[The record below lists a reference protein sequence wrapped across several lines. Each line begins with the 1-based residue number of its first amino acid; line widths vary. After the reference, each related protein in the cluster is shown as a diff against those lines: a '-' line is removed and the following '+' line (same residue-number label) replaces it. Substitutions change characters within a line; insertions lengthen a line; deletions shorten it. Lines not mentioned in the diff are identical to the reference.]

1 MAGIAS
7 SICGISVHPKDT
19 ILAIAGAEGFVLLWD
34 YMKKGDPTSNFEM
47 LYKDEPS
54 HKSGDGR
61 IFTCIEFTPDGSEI
75 LVA

>member
-7 SICGISVHPKDT
+7 GICGISVHPKDT

-47 LYKDEPS
+47 YNKEEPS
-54 HKSGDGR
+54 HKPGDGR
-61 IFTCIEFTPDGSEI
+61 IFTAIEYTPDG
-75 LVA
+75 